1 MRKKDWML
9 IITIIS
15 VMIGICDAFIL
26 EHFVLVPYC
35 LGKHIPVLEI
45 KERYFEDEYIK
56 ERTEYFIDWERRKLW
71 REIDSDFVVYARQH
85 SIFGPIESSW
95 LERKNGITGSC
106 SVRPSGSFRWSLNED
121 VHIRGDVL
129 DDTPL
134 DITIFMGSDED
145 GNRYSKYVLDDTADS
160 IKAFE
165 EESGLDA
172 KELLDTVQLIREE
185 YRNDLNALSKNQY
198 RKIILTAVATI
209 WLSLCVWGIW
219 VIICVLGL
227 NKKKVYG
234 DIYGLYMKHYEKKL
248 DRYMQDFLEGEN
260 HAGRM

>member
-71 REIDSDFVVYARQH
+71 QEIDSDFVVYARQH

-95 LERKNGITGSC
+95 LERANGITGSC

-198 RKIILTAVATI
+198 RKIMLTAVATI

-219 VIICVLGL
+219 VIICVFGM
-227 NKKKVYG
+227 NKKKIYG
-234 DIYGLYMKHYEKKL
+234 DIYGLYMKRYEKKL

-260 HAGRM
+260 HAGKM

>member
-15 VMIGICDAFIL
+15 VVMGIFDAFFL
-26 EHFVLVPYC
+26 AYFVLFPSC
-35 LGKHIPVLEI
+35 LGEPTPVLEI

-71 REIDSDFVVYARQH
+71 QEIDSDFVVYG
-85 SIFGPIESSW
+85 SSDDPFGPVESSW
-95 LERKNGITGSC
+95 LKRENGITGSC
-106 SVRPSGSFRWSLNED
+106 TVRPSGSFSWSLNED
-121 VHIRGDVL
+121 VHIHTNL
-129 DDTPL
+129 LEDTPL

-165 EESGLDA
+165 EESSLDA
-172 KELLDTVQLIREE
+172 EELLDTVQLIREE
-185 YRNDLNALSKNQY
+185 YRNDLNTLSENQY
-198 RKIILTAVATI
+198 RNIMLTAMATI

-219 VIICVLGL
+219 IIICVLGL
-227 NKKKVYG
+227 NKKKIYG

-260 HAGRM
+260 HAGEM